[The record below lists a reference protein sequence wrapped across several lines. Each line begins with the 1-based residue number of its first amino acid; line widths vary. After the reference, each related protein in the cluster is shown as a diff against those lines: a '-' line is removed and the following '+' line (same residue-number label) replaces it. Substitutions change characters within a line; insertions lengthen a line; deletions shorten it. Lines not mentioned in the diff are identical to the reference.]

1 MIKLVMFFM
10 APYYRW
16 KTLKDA
22 LETMNLRS
30 KREILDKKKEFE
42 SRFLLSEKMGR
53 AKDMEKYFNYITML
67 KWVCEEKI
75 DDRA

>member
-22 LETMNLRS
+22 IKTMNIRS
-30 KREILDKKKEFE
+30 KSDILAKKKEFE
-42 SRFLLSEKMGR
+42 GKFLMADKSGR
-53 AKDMEKYFNYITML
+53 AKDMEKYSNYITML